1 MAERSGRRAGAK
13 ARHRVRP
20 NEENYGKLRAN
31 ADEQAIKWR
40 FHRAADQRWRWQKI
54 AADQSIIAES
64 QDSFATYLECVANAG
79 SEGYEQPPTA
89 EGLTEPL

>member
-13 ARHRVRP
+13 AHHRPHSGEEDYDKVRVS
-20 NEENYGKLRAN
+20 
-31 ADEQAIKWR
+31 ADEQAVKWR

-64 QDSFATYLECVANAG
+64 QDSFATYLECVANAA
-79 SEGYEQPPTA
+79 SEGYQQPPTA